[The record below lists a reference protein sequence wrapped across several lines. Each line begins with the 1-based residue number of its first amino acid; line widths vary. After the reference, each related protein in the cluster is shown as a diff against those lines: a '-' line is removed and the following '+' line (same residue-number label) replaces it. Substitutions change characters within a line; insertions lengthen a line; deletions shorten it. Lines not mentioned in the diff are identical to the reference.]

1 MILPTIS
8 SKQLETEPWLLWNA
22 FISGISCD
30 PKELAAEQRAAALV
44 FGYDSEVQNGGHLQ
58 YFENRGTTHLE
69 ETIAALG
76 ELGAYGQQSVLK
88 EAAEAFLSS
97 PHKRVAGPEEYLAA
111 ALEDQFGA
119 FDVCFHACS
128 PSLQVILE
136 RLLDKHRS
144 NFVRLDK
151 P

>member
-22 FISGISCD
+22 FISVIARD
-30 PKELAAEQRAAALV
+30 PKELTAEQRAAALV

-58 YFENRGTTHLE
+58 YFENRGTTHLQ

-88 EAAEAFLSS
+88 EATETFLGSS
-97 PHKRVAGPEEYLAA
+97 HKRITSPEEYVTA
-111 ALEDQFGA
+111 ALDDKFGA
-119 FDVCFHACS
+119 FDTRFHACS

-136 RLLDKHRS
+136 RHLANHR
-144 NFVRLDK
+144 NDFVRLEK
-151 P
+151 F